1 MKRWILAATFFL
13 CTVSNAADTPSNM
26 EASLLSDVR
35 EHIQQQAWDTA
46 LRKLSAGVRE
56 DPTWSAQADFH
67 NLMGFVLRHQT
78 TKDMDLVIHH
88 YHEALRLDPAHV
100 QAREYLGEAWLMLKQ
115 PNKAI
120 EQLQSIER
128 LCGNTRCAEWKDLRE
143 ALDRY
148 QP

>member
-13 CTVSNAADTPSNM
+13 CIVSHAADTPSNM
-26 EASLLSDVR
+26 EASLLNEVR
-35 EHIQQQAWDTA
+35 EHIQQQAWETA

-88 YHEALRLDPAHV
+88 YDEALRLDPTHV

-120 EQLQSIER
+120 EQLQAIER

-143 ALDRY
+143 ALNRY